1 MTMKRTADRVL
12 LVLAGLFV
20 VSLVSVRALGE
31 PLWLLAVQALLEGAL
46 VGSIADWFAVKALFD
61 APLGIRF
68 HTRLVPRNRAS
79 LLRAIADGVQNKVLA
94 GRVIRSQVAETML
107 VQRMIAMIDSYGKER
122 ILAQIWDD
130 YVEDVICGAWRA
142 DALMKRGKEY
152 TLTSLLDEE
161 RASAISGRLLAMG
174 SRMAESERFCTQVES
189 YLDKLVEARA
199 GGTLAKLFVFLG
211 AASGAI
217 DTQDASRAVSRAVSA
232 YLARASEQKE
242 DALRLRLT
250 EEMRAVARRLDDVQ
264 LVRSILDG
272 SQVQDQAEKI
282 LASLQAVV
290 RSDGKDVFIREGVKC
305 YRALI
310 ADERFCTELEAKLR
324 WMLYRFVDARGYL
337 IGQAIER
344 TLDRYSEDEMRDFVE
359 SRVGDD
365 LQWIRLNGAIL
376 GGILGLALFVILY
389 LCGVVLN

>member
-107 VQRMIAMIDSYGKER
+107 IQRMIAMIDSYGKER
-122 ILAQIWDD
+122 VLSQMWDD

-152 TLTSLLDEE
+152 TLTFLLDEE

-174 SRMAESERFCTQVES
+174 SRLAESERFCTQVES
-189 YLDKLVEARA
+189 YLDKLVEERA

-250 EEMRAVARRLDDVQ
+250 EEVRAVAHRLDDVQ
-264 LVRSILDG
+264 LVRSILDE
-272 SQVQDQAEKI
+272 SRVQDQAEKI

>member
-46 VGSIADWFAVKALFD
+46 VGSIADWFAAKALFD

-68 HTRLVPRNRAS
+68 HTRLVPRNRVS

-94 GRVIRSQVAETML
+94 GRVIRSQVAEMML
-107 VQRMIAMIDSYGKER
+107 VRTMIATIDSYGKER
-122 ILAQIWDD
+122 ILAQIWDR
-130 YVEDVICGAWRA
+130 YAEDAICGVWRT

-161 RASAISGRLLAMG
+161 RAFAISGRLLAMG
-174 SRMAESERFCTQVES
+174 SRLAESERFCTQVET

-232 YLARASEQKE
+232 YLARASEEKE
-242 DALRLRLT
+242 DAIRLHLT
-250 EEMRAVARRLDDVQ
+250 DEVRAVARRLDDVQ
-264 LVRSILDG
+264 LVRSILDEPW
-272 SQVQDQAEKI
+272 VQEQAEKI
-282 LASLQAVV
+282 LASIQAVV
-290 RSDGKDVFIREGVKC
+290 RSDGKEIFIREGVKC

-324 WMLYRFVDARGYL
+324 WMIYRFVDARGYL

-344 TLDRYSEDEMRDFVE
+344 TLARYSENEMRDFVE

-389 LCGVVLN
+389 LCGIVLN